1 MSHSIF
7 PSYAN
12 LDVPPPWGTELDVRD
27 ALAAMRTAAIKQH
40 LAATGPAHAQSL
52 RRVRLRG
59 LAAGAFGGGL
69 AVVAAWLVTVLL
81 VAPAPLPAPATAGLQ
96 AVTVQRPETAAAD
109 VQNLPAPPDP
119 VAALPAEPAGYEP
132 EPVAVPHPV
141 VIAQRGRPK
150 AGERGATAT
159 AASPVTPAANAV
171 TRRQPYAAPVRFVPS
186 ASGNDSQT
194 QPRSEA
200 AELPVSGAPDIDLRP
215 SAVAFVPPDMRFEL
229 QGHARLIDD

>member
-1 MSHSIF
+1 M
-7 PSYAN
+7 
-12 LDVPPPWGTELDVRD
+12 RD
-27 ALAAMRTAAIKQH
+27 ALAALRTAAVKQH
-40 LAATGPAHAQSL
+40 VAATGPAHALAL

-81 VAPAPLPAPATAGLQ
+81 MAPAPLPAPATTGLQ
-96 AVTVQRPETAAAD
+96 AVTVQRPETAAAE
-109 VQNLPAPPDP
+109 VQNLPAARDP
-119 VAALPAEPAGYEP
+119 VAPLPAELGSHEP

-141 VIAQRGRPK
+141 VVAKSGRPM

-159 AASPVTPAANAV
+159 AASPVTPAANAA

-200 AELPVSGAPDIDLRP
+200 ADLPASGAPDIDLRP

-229 QGHARLIDD
+229 HGHARLTDD